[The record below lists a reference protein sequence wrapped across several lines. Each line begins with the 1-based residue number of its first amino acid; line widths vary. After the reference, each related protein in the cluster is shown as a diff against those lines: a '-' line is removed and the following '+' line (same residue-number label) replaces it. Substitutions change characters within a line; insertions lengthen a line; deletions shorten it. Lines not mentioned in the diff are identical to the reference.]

1 MAFDISLA
9 LLAFTSAL
17 LSVLTLKATDT
28 HENWW
33 FRTSFLSKL
42 LVLNSLLVLL
52 VCIPKIY
59 VDNKEKQENRTRL
72 SNLHVK
78 LDKSADEQL
87 NLQKQLSKTKE
98 ELRVAINYGTRLEIE
113 YQQKKDLMLSKKWQR
128 AFLAEKSANQR
139 LLHYLANELENT
151 SSFYFLNNP
160 TFLRNNYLKSVM
172 SSSYVH
178 SAYQLELLTELHD
191 QINDIN
197 ERIKAGSEAVLPGSN
212 TNSTSG
218 IAKFVG
224 VTSRAARV
232 IELYALLESEL

>member
-33 FRTSFLSKL
+33 FRKSFLSKL
-42 LVLNSLLVLL
+42 LVLNSLLVLF

-59 VDNKEKQENRTRL
+59 VDNKEKQENRARI

-87 NLQKQLSKTKE
+87 LLQKQLSKAKE
-98 ELRVAINYGTRLEIE
+98 ELSVAINYGARLEIE

-197 ERIKAGSEAVLPGSN
+197 ERIKAGSEAVLPG
-212 TNSTSG
+212 
-218 IAKFVG
+218 
-224 VTSRAARV
+224 V
-232 IELYALLESEL
+232 IPTQHPVLPNLLA